1 MYIASER
8 LGKSIRWNYQLEKE
22 QTVPETTAFIVVEHA
37 PPGLPNLSCSKF
49 PASNNITFS
58 NIVIEVAGKIVYV
71 ARTRFSFFLGR
82 RKIRVSADG
91 CSGFPPT
98 MAA

>member
-58 NIVIEVAGKIVYV
+58 NIVIEVAGKIV
-71 ARTRFSFFLGR
+71 A
-82 RKIRVSADG
+82 
-91 CSGFPPT
+91 
-98 MAA
+98 